1 MGCRRNDVLSTGAQT
16 DPRMRVLHVLPNF
29 GLGGAERMATH
40 LLLHLD
46 RSCFAVAAISLFDR
60 QGTDLEAMLD
70 RTGIQVWYLGKRK
83 GFDPRMYGR
92 LGRVVREF
100 QPDVVHTHRYVLR
113 YLLPFIL
120 ARRVRV
126 WVHTVHSVAEKEVD
140 RPGKWIHRVAFRVG
154 VVPVAIAGEVARSLE
169 RVYGLRNAPLIPNGI
184 PLGHYASGKDTRKA
198 WRTREGYED
207 GTVLFVSVARMSPP
221 KDPFS
226 LIQAFS
232 IATSRNNRLRLLL
245 VGDGPLRPELEAR
258 VKALGL
264 EDKVRFLG
272 VRADVPEVLA
282 AADAFVLSSRW
293 EGNPLSVMEAMAA
306 GKPVIA
312 TAVGGVPELVED
324 GVSGVLVPPE
334 NVDALAEAMLKLAG
348 DADLRRQL
356 GQAAFKRAKERFD
369 VSVMVQAYAAL
380 YERLLGKS

>member
-1 MGCRRNDVLSTGAQT
+1 MRCEQKTLGMRKA
-16 DPRMRVLHVLPNF
+16 RVLHVLPNF

-46 RSCFAVAAISLFDR
+46 RGRFEVAAVSLFDR
-60 QGTDLEAMLD
+60 QGTDLEDMLD
-70 RTGIQVWYLGKRK
+70 RAGIRVWYLGKRK

-92 LGRVVREF
+92 LGVVIREF

-113 YLLPFIL
+113 YLLPWIL
-120 ARRVRV
+120 ARRARA

-140 RPGKWIHRVAFRVG
+140 RVGKWIHRLAFRAG
-154 VVPVAIAGEVARSLE
+154 VVPVAIAREVARSIE
-169 RVYGLRNAPLIPNGI
+169 RVYGLRNVPLIPNGI
-184 PLGHYASGKDTRKA
+184 PVAHYALGEETQKA
-198 WRTREGYED
+198 WRTREGHED
-207 GTVLFVSVARMSPP
+207 GTVLFVSVARMTPP

-232 IATSRNNRLRLLL
+232 IASSRNNRLRLLL

-258 VKALGL
+258 VRALGL
-264 EDKVRFLG
+264 EEKVRFLG

-312 TAVGGVPELVED
+312 TTVGGVPELVQD
-324 GVSGVLVPPE
+324 RVSGVLVPPE
-334 NVDALAEAMLKLAG
+334 NVEALAEAMLKLAG

-356 GQAAFKRAKERFD
+356 GQEAFRQAKERFD
-369 VSVMVQAYAAL
+369 VSVMVQRYGTL
-380 YERLLGKS
+380 YERLLGKG